1 LCSMRLCSVSYGP
14 LKPARR
20 ICMDE
25 LSLCLDEKIK
35 GLISSEAMSVL
46 NDSDFDQVYRLQSN
60 TDQLN

>member
-1 LCSMRLCSVSYGP
+1 
-14 LKPARR
+14 
-20 ICMDE
+20 MDE